1 MKRVLE
7 LSRLLGANISIQF
20 LVPSLLFPRIKKIA
34 MLPVWTQMKAVRRS
48 DQFAVQLTL
57 EHSKTLAIVWSKKSI
72 NHTPIFQIP
81 SISPGSLT
89 TSLS

>member
-20 LVPSLLFPRIKKIA
+20 LVPSLLFPRIKKIG
-34 MLPVWTQMKAVRRS
+34 MLPVWKQMKAVRRS

-57 EHSKTLAIVWSKKSI
+57 EH
-72 NHTPIFQIP
+72 
-81 SISPGSLT
+81 
-89 TSLS
+89 